1 MLAGD
6 YLSLPWYRTIF
17 TNLGNVITPETL
29 PPLELESR
37 PVEVDELVSDRLSH
51 LWWSSLLR
59 NMADALTPEKLPT
72 LQLSS
77 APINASLRSGSM
89 QIMRWSSLAS
99 WPKVVRQQPA
109 LSAQL
114 APGGPANLP
123 AQINFGASPSGTQ
136 LLADGHAHLHGH
148 KLRDKLSRS
157 RMREGIWIAMA
168 TAEIVYLL
176 ISWIGWR

>member
-1 MLAGD
+1 MQ
-6 YLSLPWYRTIF
+6 IMC
-17 TNLGNVITPETL
+17 
-29 PPLELESR
+29 
-37 PVEVDELVSDRLSH
+37 
-51 LWWSSLLR
+51 WSSLV
-59 NMADALTPEKLPT
+59 
-72 LQLSS
+72 
-77 APINASLRSGSM
+77 
-89 QIMRWSSLAS
+89 S